1 MTKTTLFCTFAAKLI
16 YSTFLSTPLIMN
28 KTIKIACMLMGLSM
42 GASAQETW
50 GLQDCIDYAL
60 QNNIQIQKNRISEEK
75 GEVAL
80 WNRKGALFPSLSFST
95 NQNMGYR
102 PFTQVMSVVQ
112 GDQVTSTSNNVT
124 YQGSYGLN
132 ASVTLWNG
140 GINQKNIKEQA
151 LQNEITKLQ
160 TEQSEL
166 NIQEQIAQ
174 LYVQIMYT
182 KEALKVNEQ
191 LLKTAQT
198 QYDRGLEMQK
208 QGQMA
213 KADVIQL
220 EAQLSS
226 AKYDIANSQA
236 QLENFKRQL
245 KSVLELDINSD
256 FDIRGEI
263 PSDEKVLAVIP
274 SKLEAYNQALT
285 SRPEIRGAELGIES
299 ANMQLDIAKRA
310 HYPTIRANA
319 SLGSNHTSGSQ
330 NNWGNQMKNNLSM
343 NAGVTVSVPIFD
355 NRQIATNIRNA
366 KLNQVNSQLDLEDKK
381 KALSN
386 TIEQYWI
393 NANSSQQSYLAA
405 KTRVKSQEASY
416 ELLNEQFL
424 NGLKNTVDVLQG
436 RDNVINAE
444 QSMLQSKYTTLLNM
458 QLLKFY
464 TGEKID
470 L

>member
-1 MTKTTLFCTFAAKLI
+1 MTKNPFKIVCLLFG
-16 YSTFLSTPLIMN
+16 LSTS
-28 KTIKIACMLMGLSM
+28 GL
-42 GASAQETW
+42 AQNVW

-60 QNNIQIQKNRISEEK
+60 KNNIQIQKNKVSEEK
-75 GEVAL
+75 GDVAL

-102 PFTQVMSVVQ
+102 PFTQVMAVVQ

-140 GINQKNIKEQA
+140 GINYKNIKEQA

-166 NIQEQIAQ
+166 SIQEQIAQ
-174 LYVQIMYT
+174 IYVQIMYT

-191 LLKTAQT
+191 LLKTAQA
-198 QYDRGLEMQK
+198 QYDRGIEMQK

-226 AKYDIANSQA
+226 AKYDIANTQA
-236 QLENFKRQL
+236 QLNNYKRQL
-245 KSVLELDINSD
+245 KSVLELDINQD
-256 FDIRGEI
+256 FDIKGDT
-263 PSDEKVLAVIP
+263 PTDEKVLEVIP

-285 SRPEIRGAELGIES
+285 SRPEIKSAELGIEQ

-310 HYPTIRANA
+310 HYPTVRASA
-319 SLGSNHTSGSQ
+319 SLGSNHSSGSQ
-330 NNWGNQMKNNLSM
+330 DNWGTQMKSNLNMS
-343 NAGVTVSVPIFD
+343 AGVTVSVPIFD

-366 KLNQVNSQLDLEDKK
+366 KLNQVNSQLDLQDKK
-381 KALSN
+381 ISLSN

-393 NANSSQQSYLAA
+393 NANSNQQSYLAA
-405 KTRVKSQEASY
+405 KARVKSQEASY

-444 QSMLQSKYTTLLNM
+444 QSMLQSKYTTLLNI

>member
-1 MTKTTLFCTFAAKLI
+1 MTNRTF
-16 YSTFLSTPLIMN
+16 
-28 KTIKIACMLMGLSM
+28 KIACMLLGFS
-42 GASAQETW
+42 SCVWAQQSW

-60 QNNIQIQKNRISEEK
+60 KNNIQIQKNRVSEEK
-75 GEVAL
+75 GDVTL

-95 NQNMGYR
+95 SHNVGYR
-102 PFTQVMSVVQ
+102 PFTEVMAVVQ
-112 GDQVTSTSNNVT
+112 GDQVTSTSSNVT

-140 GINQKNIKEQA
+140 GINYKNIKEQE

-166 NIQEQIAQ
+166 SIQEQIAQ
-174 LYVQIMYT
+174 LYVQIMFT
-182 KEALKVNEQ
+182 KEALKVSEE
-191 LLKTAQT
+191 LLKTAQI

-226 AKYDIANSQA
+226 AKYDIANNQA
-236 QLENFKRQL
+236 QVENFKRQL
-245 KSVLELDINSD
+245 KSVLELDIHSD
-256 FDIRGEI
+256 FDIKGEI

-274 SKLEAYNQALT
+274 SKLDAYNKALT

-310 HYPTIRANA
+310 HYPTVRASANF
-319 SLGSNHTSGSQ
+319 GSNHSSGSQ
-330 NNWGNQMKNNLSM
+330 NNWGTQMKNNLNM
-343 NAGVTVSVPIFD
+343 GAGVTVSVPIFD

-366 KLNQVNSQLDLEDKK
+366 KLNQVNSQLDLQDKK
-381 KALSN
+381 ASLSS

-393 NANSSQQSYLAA
+393 NANSNQQSYLAA
-405 KTRVKSQEASY
+405 KARVKSQEASY

-444 QSMLQSKYTTLLNM
+444 QSMLQSKYTTLLNI

>member
-1 MTKTTLFCTFAAKLI
+1 MLLGMCT
-16 YSTFLSTPLIMN
+16 SV
-28 KTIKIACMLMGLSM
+28 
-42 GASAQETW
+42 SAQESW

-60 QNNIQIQKNRISEEK
+60 KNNIQIQKNRINEEK
-75 GEVAL
+75 GDVAL

-102 PFTQVMSVVQ
+102 PFTQVMSIVQ
-112 GDQVTSTSNNVT
+112 GDQVTSTSSNVT

-140 GINQKNIKEQA
+140 GINYKNIKEQA

-166 NIQEQIAQ
+166 SIQEQIAQ

-182 KEALKVNEQ
+182 KEALKVNEE
-191 LLKTAQT
+191 LLKTAQA
-198 QYDRGLEMQK
+198 QYDRGVEMQK

-213 KADVIQL
+213 KADVVQL

-256 FDIRGEI
+256 FNIKGDI
-263 PSDEKVLAVIP
+263 PTDEKVLAVIP
-274 SKLEAYNQALT
+274 SKLDAYNRALE
-285 SRPEIRGAELGIES
+285 SRPEIKGAELGIDA

-310 HYPTIRANA
+310 HYPTVRASA
-319 SLGSNHTSGSQ
+319 SLGSNHSSGSQ
-330 NNWGNQMKNNLSM
+330 NNWGTQMKSNLSVS
-343 NAGVTVSVPIFD
+343 AGVTVSVPIFD
-355 NRQIATNIRNA
+355 NRQIASNIRNA
-366 KLNQVNSQLDLEDKK
+366 KLNQVNSQLDLKDKK
-381 KALSN
+381 TALSN

-393 NANSSQQSYLAA
+393 NANSNQQSYLAA
-405 KTRVKSQEASY
+405 KARVKSQEASY
-416 ELLNEQFL
+416 ELLNEQFQ
-424 NGLKNTVDVLQG
+424 NGLKSTVDVLQG
-436 RDNVINAE
+436 RDNV
-444 QSMLQSKYTTLLNM
+444 MLQSKYTTLLNI

-464 TGEKID
+464 TGEQID